1 MNKKFDVLLERDSDG
16 GFVVSVPALPGCY
29 SQGDTLKEATS
40 NIKEAIE
47 LYLKTSK
54 EKKKK
59 TVFNFVGVSEV
70 VVNS

>member
-47 LYLKTSK
+47 LYLETAK
-54 EKKKK
+54 EKKQKA
-59 TVFNFVGVSEV
+59 VSNFVGISEV
-70 VVNS
+70 VVNA

>member
-47 LYLKTSK
+47 LYLETSK
-54 EKKKK
+54 EKKQK
-59 TVFNFVGVSEV
+59 TVSNFVGVSEV
-70 VVNS
+70 VVNA